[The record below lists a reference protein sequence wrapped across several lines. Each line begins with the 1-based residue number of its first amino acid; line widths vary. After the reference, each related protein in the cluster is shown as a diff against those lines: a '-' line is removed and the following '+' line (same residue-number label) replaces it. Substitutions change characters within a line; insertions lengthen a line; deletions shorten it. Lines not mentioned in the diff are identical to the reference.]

1 MELKKLFENTGN
13 KIVWKIINHLENNWE
28 DLVNNR
34 NKVENT
40 IRNYL
45 TKNQEKLEKE
55 YNIARLDIDWTTEE
69 MMRKYDSFVRTTEK
83 LKKIMDKEKL
93 RLEDERLSKIIK
105 NLYKNI
111 EQREAILYVI
121 EFYKDMKERGKAPK
135 K

>member
-1 MELKKLFENTGN
+1 
-13 KIVWKIINHLENNWE
+13 
-28 DLVNNR
+28 
-34 NKVENT
+34 
-40 IRNYL
+40 
-45 TKNQEKLEKE
+45 
-55 YNIARLDIDWTTEE
+55 
-69 MMRKYDSFVRTTEK
+69 
-83 LKKIMDKEKL
+83 MDKEKL